1 MFVSDLRHFLDLPV
15 DVAGPARRM
24 GEHLTLIVRAA
35 TAGDSGLTW
44 VSALRCN
51 RRPGHVA
58 CPGHLALRRTD
69 VPASIAWRCT
79 SCDDEGI
86 ISGWEGSPFD
96 LRPRS
101 IDPGPTTGVQV
112 VVSAEVAG
120 TLRSL
125 MLLDTASERLVFR
138 AQLVEGV
145 IVLSGDED
153 DLDEL
158 AGYVAAEANHE
169 EDRRRQKRLDAAFGV
184 LNDALKGSGTR

>member
-1 MFVSDLRHFLDLPV
+1 M
-15 DVAGPARRM
+15 A
-24 GEHLTLIVRAA
+24 EHLTLIVRAA
-35 TAGDSGLTW
+35 TSGESGLTW
-44 VSALRCN
+44 MSALRCN

-58 CPGHLALRRTD
+58 CPGHLAVRRTD
-69 VPASIAWRCT
+69 VPVSIEWRCT
-79 SCDDEGI
+79 SCEDEGV

-96 LRPRS
+96 LRPRRS
-101 IDPGPTTGVQV
+101 EPGPTTGVQV
-112 VVSAEVAG
+112 VVSAEVVS

-125 MLLDTASERLVFR
+125 MLLDTVSERLVFR
-138 AQLVEGV
+138 AEVIEGV

-184 LNDALKGSGTR
+184 LNDALRRPGSLT

>member
-1 MFVSDLRHFLDLPV
+1 MAERLS
-15 DVAGPARRM
+15 
-24 GEHLTLIVRAA
+24 LIVRAA

-44 VSALRCN
+44 VSALKCN

-58 CPGHLALRRTD
+58 CPGHLAVRRTD
-69 VPASIAWRCT
+69 VPASIAWWCT

-86 ISGWEGSPFD
+86 ISGWERSPFD

-101 IDPGPTTGVQV
+101 SEPGPTLGVHV
-112 VVSAEVAG
+112 IVSAEVAS

-125 MLLDTASERLVFR
+125 MLLDTVSERLVFR
-138 AQLVEGV
+138 AQVVDGV
-145 IVLSGDED
+145 VVLSGNED

-158 AGYVAAEANHE
+158 AGCVAAEANHE

-184 LNDALKGSGTR
+184 LNDALKRPGSRT